1 MEMPIL
7 RTTFREQGIQLPARF
22 VADGGTKD
30 GSALIDTASYNSLI
44 STTMATDA
52 GVTPLGKTQQVSLSS
67 GSTPHLPLHGPVT
80 ITLGSSFMTVRF
92 SSIIVGEGD
101 WDLLVG
107 RDVLSKYMG
116 LCWNPHDEEVLMT
129 ALTRNVSIN

>member
-1 MEMPIL
+1 
-7 RTTFREQGIQLPARF
+7 
-22 VADGGTKD
+22 
-30 GSALIDTASYNSLI
+30 
-44 STTMATDA
+44 
-52 GVTPLGKTQQVSLSS
+52 
-67 GSTPHLPLHGPVT
+67 
-80 ITLGSSFMTVRF
+80 MTVRF